1 MYPAAK
7 QPRRGT
13 SGCLTARSGASIR
26 RVRGRMILCDC
37 VHCPQSCL
45 LRAPPLDPVLPEAT
59 PCRGLL
65 PCGLRGGLDQNLLW
79 FKRQSSPLVQERAST
94 RRRPPYIY
102 NPARVTHDCWG
113 RIAENH
119 QACCQ
124 KKRAFGYTKMH
135 RVYKNRSRNM
145 EQHGFIESVN
155 GRWL

>member
-1 MYPAAK
+1 M
-7 QPRRGT
+7 RNVT
-13 SGCLTARSGASIR
+13 
-26 RVRGRMILCDC
+26 IL
-37 VHCPQSCL
+37 VHPWT
-45 LRAPPLDPVLPEAT
+45 VEAHSA
-59 PCRGLL
+59 C
-65 PCGLRGGLDQNLLW
+65 
-79 FKRQSSPLVQERAST
+79 
-94 RRRPPYIY
+94 PPYIY